1 MPLENLPG
9 WLRTVAEWNPVS
21 IVASAAVRQLFG
33 NPGGEGPSGAFPVQH
48 PVPAVVAIL
57 LGLLAVLVPLSVRAY
72 RKTGAR

>member
-1 MPLENLPG
+1 MPLDNLPG

-21 IVASAAVRQLFG
+21 IVALACRQLFG
-33 NPGGEGPSGAFPVQH
+33 NPGGEATSGAFPVQH

-72 RKTGAR
+72 RKAGAR